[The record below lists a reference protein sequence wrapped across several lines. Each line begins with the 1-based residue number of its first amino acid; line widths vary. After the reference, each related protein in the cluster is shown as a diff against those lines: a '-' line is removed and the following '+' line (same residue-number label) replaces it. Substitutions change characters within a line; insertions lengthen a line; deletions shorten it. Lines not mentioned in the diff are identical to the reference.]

1 MNMSG
6 TRQQADARLAVRLPA
21 DLLDRARQAAHEE
34 DRPLSAVVRR
44 ALRQALGSVDEAR
57 SAT

>member
-1 MNMSG
+1 MTATGSER
-6 TRQQADARLAVRLPA
+6 TYEAQIAVRLPA
-21 DLLDRARQAAHEE
+21 DLLDRARRAAHEE

>member
-21 DLLDRARQAAHEE
+21 DLLDRARQAAREQ

-44 ALRQALGSVDEAR
+44 ALSAALAAGGNQAS
-57 SAT
+57 